1 MLDQALIC
9 LRERAGG
16 KLMGAFLES
25 AREAVGA
32 GTVTDAKLREA

>member
-16 KLMGAFLES
+16 KLIGAFLES
-25 AREAVGA
+25 ARAVVGPTA
-32 GTVTDAKLREA
+32 EPVI

>member
-16 KLMGAFLES
+16 KLIGAFLES
-25 AREAVGA
+25 ARETVGA
-32 GTVTDAKLREA
+32 AAERGV